1 MCFATVAAA
10 AVSGDARCASGV
22 GGGVLG
28 AARTA
33 RLPCDNEIVENQ
45 PFTHLAAEDAGCGEA
60 DEADAAAYR
69 LEHFR
74 AEQLKRGIRV
84 LDFWTTKSVH
94 ELAEEQGVSPVT
106 DIDELSDDTITEAE
120 ATAFM
125 EALGL

>member
-1 MCFATVAAA
+1 METCPPPCFA
-10 AVSGDARCASGV
+10 G
-22 GGGVLG
+22 
-28 AARTA
+28 
-33 RLPCDNEIVENQ
+33 ENADLQ
-45 PFTHLAAEDAGCGEA
+45 QA
-60 DEADAAAYR
+60 DEVDAAYR
-69 LEHFR
+69 LEQFR